1 MLSSLRQIQKPI
13 RSLADVEGVPFIGKR
28 AREKIQEILEDGKL
42 ARLEEQD
49 TPERR
54 AAQLFAKVHGIGPT
68 SAQML
73 VERGHRTLD
82 DLRAHE
88 VWPPA
93 RRKKWLLPWSFPLL
107 ILSLVS
113 PFQPSMS

>member
-1 MLSSLRQIQKPI
+1 M
-13 RSLADVEGVPFIGKR
+13 PFIGKR
-28 AREKIQEILEDGKL
+28 AREKIQEILDDGKL

-68 SAQML
+68 STQML

-88 VWPPA
+88 VRSKGQQKWPMPP
-93 RRKKWLLPWSFPLL
+93 LPSSFYHVMATPT
-107 ILSLVS
+107 
-113 PFQPSMS
+113 